1 MRIPHDIVSLSV
13 VRPLRWS
20 LKTRI
25 GLLGSTIL
33 LRAGMLWSVTR
44 SGFNTACGPPSAEH
58 AQQDSSAC
66 AGLCSLRPSSAGA
79 LHNQKV
85 MIMIQILKMEV
96 LFSNLWLQRNFV
108 DGLCFKLNS
117 MKEFLTQRL
126 HEDEEK
132 ARKLIDAGLVDSDE
146 FTKLSMR
153 IAENEAG
160 RNEAA
165 EHLAAITK
173 YYREISDGATP
184 PSLLPKEKK
193 PQASRETREAL
204 IARLAAK
211 QA

>member
-1 MRIPHDIVSLSV
+1 
-13 VRPLRWS
+13 
-20 LKTRI
+20 
-25 GLLGSTIL
+25 
-33 LRAGMLWSVTR
+33 
-44 SGFNTACGPPSAEH
+44 
-58 AQQDSSAC
+58 
-66 AGLCSLRPSSAGA
+66 
-79 LHNQKV
+79 